1 MKIKIYYS
9 GSLSS
14 RGGREITRRL
24 VIYEVREW
32 PGCRSFDKHAARI
45 QNGGKEGRE
54 KVGVGGRNQKLE
66 FDATKLHPL
75 NGLRDSAQL
84 SSAARV
90 ARPKKRASDKWM
102 GDEQFRGKQ
111 EGGYLGGQ
119 ILRIN
124 ADYSPPR
131 LQIFLYP
138 FFFLCKIRSLKFE
151 IQNFP
156 RNFPFCAWRYFSIS
170 HPSFFLCSRIYG

>member
-1 MKIKIYYS
+1 MEGGERS
-9 GSLSS
+9 G
-14 RGGREITRRL
+14 
-24 VIYEVREW
+24 
-32 PGCRSFDKHAARI
+32 
-45 QNGGKEGRE
+45 
-54 KVGVGGRNQKLE
+54 GGRNQKLE

-90 ARPKKRASDKWM
+90 ARPKKRAPLINEWGANNFGENKG
-102 GDEQFRGKQ
+102 GDRR
-111 EGGYLGGQ
+111 YLGGQ

-138 FFFLCKIRSLKFE
+138 FFFFI
-151 IQNFP
+151 
-156 RNFPFCAWRYFSIS
+156 
-170 HPSFFLCSRIYG
+170 